1 MRRIIRIA
9 YTIIILCAILFVM
22 GCAKKTLG
30 PVTPEVSK
38 PQPPGQTGM
47 PAEQPGMKMDTSEAS
62 QGAGAA
68 SGKSAD

>member
-9 YTIIILCAILFVM
+9 YTIIILCAVLFVM

-38 PQPPGQTGM
+38 PQPPGQTGERL
-47 PAEQPGMKMDTSEAS
+47 PSSLA
-62 QGAGAA
+62 
-68 SGKSAD
+68 